1 MNSLKIKKAF
11 RAFFWKRDLRAL
23 RCGVAASLEH
33 SVCLRKLPNI
43 KTIIDMGANKGQ
55 FALEATKW
63 HDATVIAFE
72 PLKRERELTKFIF
85 ADRDRFTVHP
95 FALGNADGEADFHVS
110 AASDSSSVLDQ
121 TNLQTDHFPETQNK
135 HIEKVEIRRLDHVVD
150 QKDLHHPVLGKIDVQ
165 GYELSVLEG
174 FGDLIDTF
182 DYLIIELS
190 NVSFYAGA
198 PNSAVVISYLSARG
212 FHIENIYNMY
222 RKEGVCLQADFLF
235 ARGLKKD
242 L

>member
-1 MNSLKIKKAF
+1 MRFLKIKKAL

-23 RCGVAASLEH
+23 RHGVAASLEH
-33 SVCLRKLPNI
+33 SACLRRHTKI
-43 KTIIDMGANKGQ
+43 KTIVDIGANKGQ
-55 FALEATKW
+55 FALEAVKW

-72 PLKRERELTKFIF
+72 PLKRERGLIELIF

-95 FALGNADGEADFHVS
+95 FALGNTDGNVDFHVS

-121 TNLQTDHFPETQNK
+121 TSLQTDHFPETQNK
-135 HIEKVEIRRLDHVVD
+135 HVEKVEIRRLDQLVD
-150 QKDLHHPVLGKIDVQ
+150 KKDLVHPVLGKIDVQ
-165 GYELSVLEG
+165 GFELSVLEG
-174 FGDLIDTF
+174 FGDLLKAF

-198 PNSAVVISYLSARG
+198 PNSAVVISYLSSRG

-222 RKEGVCLQADFLF
+222 QKDGVCLQADFLF
-235 ARGLKKD
+235 ARDVNGRG
-242 L
+242 